1 MIAMKKFLLI
11 LSVLASAN
19 AFAGLSKWVDADG
32 KVHYSDQPPPANVK
46 AKTLRVTSDAAAPAS
61 AGGTAA
67 ASAPAVPK
75 TIAER
80 EAELK
85 KAQQAKKEAADKAAQ
100 EQARTEGEKTNC
112 GAAQQSLRSL
122 QEGVRMM
129 EIDAKGERSYL
140 DDEQR
145 RQRIEKAQQNIKTY
159 CK

>member
-1 MIAMKKFLLI
+1 MKKFLLI
-11 LSVLASAN
+11 LLMLASTT

-46 AKTLRVTSDAAAPAS
+46 AKILRVTSEVAAPVSAS
-61 AGGTAA
+61 GVAA
-67 ASAPAVPK
+67 ASAPAASK

-100 EQARTEGEKTNC
+100 EQARIDAEKANC
-112 GAAQQSLRSL
+112 AAVQQNLRAL
-122 QEGVRMM
+122 QEGVRMV

-145 RQRIEKAQQNIKTY
+145 RQRIEKAQQDIKTY

>member
-11 LSVLASAN
+11 LLMLAN
-19 AFAGLSKWVDADG
+19 TTAFAGLSKWVDADG

-46 AKTLRVTSDAAAPAS
+46 AQTLRVTSEAAAPMS
-61 AGGTAA
+61 
-67 ASAPAVPK
+67 ASAPAAPK

-85 KAQQAKKEAADKAAQ
+85 KAQRAKKEAADKAAQ
-100 EQARTEGEKTNC
+100 EQARIEAEKANC
-112 GAAQQSLRSL
+112 AAVQQNLRAL
-122 QEGVRMM
+122 QEGMRMV

-145 RQRIEKAQQNIKTY
+145 RQRIEKAQQDIKAS

>member
-1 MIAMKKFLLI
+1 MKKLLLI
-11 LSVLASAN
+11 LSILTSAN

-46 AKTLRVTSDAAAPAS
+46 ATTLRTSSDAAAPES
-61 AGGTAA
+61 AA
-67 ASAPAVPK
+67 ASAPAAPK

-85 KAQQAKKEAADKAAQ
+85 KAQRAKKEADDRAAQ
-100 EQARTEGEKTNC
+100 EQARAQGEKTNC
-112 GAAQQSLRSL
+112 DAAQQSLRAL
-122 QEGVRMM
+122 QEGMRIV
-129 EIDAKGERSYL
+129 EVDAQGERSYL

-145 RQRIEKAQQNIKTY
+145 RQRIEKAQQNIRTY

>member
-1 MIAMKKFLLI
+1 MKKFLLI
-11 LSVLASAN
+11 LLMLASTT
-19 AFAGLSKWVDADG
+19 AFAALSKWVDADG

-46 AKTLRVTSDAAAPAS
+46 AKTLRVPSEAAAPVSAS
-61 AGGTAA
+61 GVAA
-67 ASAPAVPK
+67 ASAPVAPK

-85 KAQQAKKEAADKAAQ
+85 KAQQAKKQAADKAAQ
-100 EQARTEGEKTNC
+100 EQARMDAEKANC
-112 GAAQQSLRSL
+112 AAVQQNLRAL
-122 QEGVRMM
+122 QEGMRMV

-145 RQRIEKAQQNIKTY
+145 RQRIEKAQQDIKTY

>member
-1 MIAMKKFLLI
+1 MKKILLI
-11 LSVLASAN
+11 LLMLASTT
-19 AFAGLSKWVDADG
+19 AFAALSKWVDADG

-46 AKTLRVTSDAAAPAS
+46 AKILRVTSEVAAPVSAS
-61 AGGTAA
+61 GVAA
-67 ASAPAVPK
+67 ASAPAAPK

-85 KAQQAKKEAADKAAQ
+85 KAQQAKKQAADKAAQ
-100 EQARTEGEKTNC
+100 EQARIDAEKANC
-112 GAAQQSLRSL
+112 AAAQQNLRAL
-122 QEGVRMM
+122 QEGMRMV

-145 RQRIEKAQQNIKTY
+145 RQRIEKVQQDIKIY

>member
-11 LSVLASAN
+11 LLMLASTT

-46 AKTLRVTSDAAAPAS
+46 AKTLRVTSEAAAPVSAS
-61 AGGTAA
+61 GVAA
-67 ASAPAVPK
+67 ASAPAAPK

-80 EAELK
+80 EAELRK
-85 KAQQAKKEAADKAAQ
+85 VQQAKKEAADKAAQ
-100 EQARTEGEKTNC
+100 EQGKIEAEKAYC
-112 GAAQQSLRSL
+112 DAAQQNLRVL
-122 QEGVRMM
+122 QEGMRMV
-129 EIDAKGERSYL
+129 EIDAKGERFYL

-145 RQRIEKAQQNIKTY
+145 RQRIEKVQQDIKIY